1 MLDTDPPGSNPPDTD
16 PPDTDPPKPW
26 TDTHDEPPPF

>member
-16 PPDTDPPKPW
+16 PPDTDPPQPW